1 MSQQVYIID
10 KVKFLINIF
19 IFLEMNKTWKVSKIN
34 KWVERKL
41 MNKTIL
47 GIIMLENICLFG
59 KPMDTH
65 THILMSVGVEFLL
78 IKSQGI
84 QGQFRSGR

>member
-1 MSQQVYIID
+1 
-10 KVKFLINIF
+10 
-19 IFLEMNKTWKVSKIN
+19 
-34 KWVERKL
+34 

-78 IKSQGI
+78 IKSQEI
-84 QGQFRSGR
+84 QGQFQRGFQTLHSKYFHHYFKLFMAGMNCYFGIFNNQEIHFFAEKM